1 MPSNMYT
8 LYAKRFDHAFDYT
21 HLKEKRKWHP
31 LVIAVKYFF
40 LIIIAKSTLGN
51 FGSNMFTYGYQN
63 IFLVI

>member
-1 MPSNMYT
+1 MNKEY
-8 LYAKRFDHAFDYT
+8 YAIKNYMQKDLIIT

-40 LIIIAKSTLGN
+40 LIIIAKPALGN